1 MKKYHMGAA
10 IKILEES
17 EKEFVC
23 KTVANSHLGP
33 MGAEVTETWR
43 RSDGIIMRLISSM
56 GGCTLE
62 IDE

>member
-1 MKKYHMGAA
+1 MKKYRMSAA
-10 IKILEES
+10 LKILEES
-17 EKEFVC
+17 DKEFVC

-43 RSDGIIMRLISSM
+43 RSDGIVMRLISSM